1 MKFRLSR
8 ETEYTAIRRLWDQ
21 AFGSEEPWTSW
32 YFSRH
37 YRPERTW
44 IGLDQGKI
52 VAQAHLLP
60 HRLMLR
66 GALRK
71 VVYFVGVCVE
81 EKLRGAGIGRE
92 LMATALAELKRT
104 GVGFSILQPRWP
116 VFYRKL
122 GWDYGYSRQRYDL
135 PLAEVAERLPAG
147 VPDLEWKAD
156 EQNCSVLMELYDFF
170 TVSRHGYAARSQTDW
185 KKILADHRGE
195 GGRAGVLIHD
205 GQPVLYALYH
215 RMDTVL
221 RVRELVWREPQYV
234 DAVWTPLLAWG
245 QSIGAERLTWDD
257 PAGDPVSALFPGSR
271 SEPFLMGRLTDIRS
285 VLATLAYP
293 ADLSAEMTLSLQ
305 DPLAPWNEGTYSWSI
320 QRGKG
325 LLRLAPTGAVP
336 DLSMGIGAL
345 TQMVFGELPARR
357 ILAADGADNC
367 REEHL
372 ELLERTF
379 PPCRNFISEYF

>member
-8 ETEYTAIRRLWDQ
+8 ETEYAAIRRLLDQ

-32 YFSRH
+32 YFSQH

-44 IGLDQGKI
+44 IGVDRWKI
-52 VAQAHLLP
+52 IAQAHLLP

-66 GALRK
+66 GTLRK
-71 VVYFVGVCVE
+71 AAYFVGVCVE
-81 EKLRGAGIGRE
+81 EKLRGSGIGRE
-92 LMATALAELKRT
+92 LMASALAELKRT

-116 VFYRKL
+116 VFYQKL

-135 PLAEVAERLPAG
+135 PLSEVEERLPAG
-147 VPDLEWKAD
+147 VTDLEWKAD
-156 EQNCSVLMELYDFF
+156 VQNCSVLMELYDYF
-170 TVSRHGYAARSQTDW
+170 TASRHGYAARVQTDW

-195 GGRAGVLIHD
+195 GGRAGVLMRD

-215 RMDTVL
+215 RLDTVL
-221 RVRELVWREPQYV
+221 RVRELVWREPQCV
-234 DAVWTPLLAWG
+234 DAVWKPLLAWG
-245 QSIGAERLTWDD
+245 RSLGAETLTWDD

-293 ADLSAEMTLSLQ
+293 ADLSAELTLSLQ
-305 DPLAPWNEGTYSWSI
+305 DPLAPWHEGIYSWSI

-325 LLRLAPTGAVP
+325 LLRLAPAGAVP
-336 DLSMGIGAL
+336 DLTLDIGAL
-345 TQMVFGELPARR
+345 TQLVFGEQPVRR
-357 ILAADGADNC
+357 ILASDGADKF
-367 REEHL
+367 REEQL
-372 ELLERTF
+372 DLLERMF

>member
-71 VVYFVGVCVE
+71 AVYFVGVCVE

-293 ADLSAEMTLSLQ
+293 ANLSAEMTLSLQ
-305 DPLAPWNEGTYSWSI
+305 DPLAPWNEGSYFWSI

-325 LLRLAPTGAVP
+325 LLRPAPTGAVP
-336 DLSMGIGAL
+336 DLSLGIGAL
-345 TQMVFGELPARR
+345 TQMVFGELSVRR
-357 ILAADGADNC
+357 ILAADGAGNC
-367 REEHL
+367 REAEL
-372 ELLERTF
+372 ELLERMF

>member
-8 ETEYTAIRRLWDQ
+8 ETEYAAIRRLWDQ

-32 YFSRH
+32 YFSQH
-37 YRPERTW
+37 YRPDRTW
-44 IGLDQGKI
+44 VGVDQGKI

-66 GALRK
+66 GALRRS
-71 VVYFVGVCVE
+71 VYFVGVCVE
-81 EKLRGAGIGRE
+81 EKLRGTGIGRE
-92 LMATALAELKRT
+92 LMASALMELKRT

-116 VFYRKL
+116 EFYQKL

-135 PLAEVAERLPAG
+135 SLAEAEERLPASG
-147 VPDLEWKAD
+147 PALEWKAD
-156 EQNCSVLMELYDFF
+156 VQNCSVLMELYDFF
-170 TVSRHGYAARSQTDW
+170 TSSRHGFAARVQTDW

-195 GGRAGVLIHD
+195 GGRAGILIRD
-205 GQPVLYALYH
+205 GQPVLYVLYH
-215 RMDTVL
+215 RLDTVL

-234 DAVWTPLLAWG
+234 DAVWKPLLAWG
-245 QSIGAERLTWDD
+245 QSLGAETLTWDD

-285 VLATLAYP
+285 GLAILGYP

-305 DPLAPWNEGTYSWSI
+305 DPLAPWHEGTYSWSI

-325 LLRLAPTGAVP
+325 LLRPAPVDAVA
-336 DLSMGIGAL
+336 DLSLGIGAL
-345 TQMVFGELPARR
+345 TQLVFGERPARQ
-357 ILAADGADNC
+357 ILASDGAGNC

-372 ELLERTF
+372 DLLERMF

>member
-32 YFSRH
+32 YFSQH

-44 IGLDQGKI
+44 VGVDQGKI

-71 VVYFVGVCVE
+71 AVYFVGVCVE

-135 PLAEVAERLPAG
+135 PLTEVAERLPAG
-147 VPDLEWKAD
+147 VPDMEWKAD
-156 EQNCSVLMELYDFF
+156 VQNCAVLMARWTW
-170 TVSRHGYAARSQTDW
+170 TVTARSSG
-185 KKILADHRGE
+185 ARG
-195 GGRAGVLIHD
+195 
-205 GQPVLYALYH
+205 
-215 RMDTVL
+215 
-221 RVRELVWREPQYV
+221 
-234 DAVWTPLLAWG
+234 
-245 QSIGAERLTWDD
+245 
-257 PAGDPVSALFPGSR
+257 
-271 SEPFLMGRLTDIRS
+271 
-285 VLATLAYP
+285 
-293 ADLSAEMTLSLQ
+293 
-305 DPLAPWNEGTYSWSI
+305 
-320 QRGKG
+320 
-325 LLRLAPTGAVP
+325 
-336 DLSMGIGAL
+336 
-345 TQMVFGELPARR
+345 
-357 ILAADGADNC
+357 
-367 REEHL
+367 
-372 ELLERTF
+372 
-379 PPCRNFISEYF
+379 